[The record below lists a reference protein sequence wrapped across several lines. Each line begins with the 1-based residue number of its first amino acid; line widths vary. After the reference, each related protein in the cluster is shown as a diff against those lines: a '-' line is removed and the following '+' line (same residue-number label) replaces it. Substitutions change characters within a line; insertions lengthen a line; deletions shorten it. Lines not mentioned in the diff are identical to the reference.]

1 MWSIEQCRHWL
12 IFCYKCST
20 LSSHEHHYV
29 RSYVWSPGTSCVR
42 DIVLTLQPHCYPK
55 VSESSKTM
63 KGVKKNFSYVSLM
76 TNNIGY
82 FFIGLVVICFFPF
95 GFIFIDFYLIFN
107 AIYFLFSP
115 SAHLSSSLYFYTT
128 CIFSFSL
135 SLSIN
140 PTERKKNQTATTKKK
155 IK

>member
-1 MWSIEQCRHWL
+1 M
-12 IFCYKCST
+12 
-20 LSSHEHHYV
+20 
-29 RSYVWSPGTSCVR
+29 R

-55 VSESSKTM
+55 VSEISKAM

-115 SAHLSSSLYFYTT
+115 SAHLSSS
-128 CIFSFSL
+128 
-135 SLSIN
+135 
-140 PTERKKNQTATTKKK
+140 P
-155 IK
+155 